1 MIARPLALA
10 SAAVLV
16 ALLASPALAQP
27 QPQAQAQSRPSYG
40 PTITLDAAK
49 KAAAAAMAEAR
60 KNNWAVAVAVVD
72 NHGMLIYYEMMD
84 DTQTAAATISIE
96 KARTAAMFR
105 RPGKDFQDRVAAGDH
120 AVLGLPGATPIDG
133 GVPILVGGK
142 VTGGIGVSGM
152 AGSQDGVVAKA
163 GADALR

>member
-1 MIARPLALA
+1 MMARPVALA
-10 SAAVLV
+10 SAALLV
-16 ALLASPALAQP
+16 GMLSAPALAQAP
-27 QPQAQAQSRPSYG
+27 APAQAPTRPSYG
-40 PTITLDAAK
+40 PTITLEAAK
-49 KAAAAAMAEAR
+49 KAGAGAMAEAR

-84 DTQTAAATISIE
+84 DTQTAAATIAVE

-142 VTGGIGVSGM
+142 VIGGVGVSGM
-152 AGSQDGVVAKA
+152 AGAQDGVVAKA
-163 GADALR
+163 GADALK